1 MKVIRECQ
9 MEAGEGWRGRF
20 KYVGHLPSEQ
30 LYQAD
35 LFLQFII
42 T

>member
-1 MKVIRECQ
+1 MKVIRRCQ
-9 MEAGEGWRGRF
+9 MEVGEGQHGHF
-20 KYVGHLPSEQ
+20 KYVGHLSSEQ